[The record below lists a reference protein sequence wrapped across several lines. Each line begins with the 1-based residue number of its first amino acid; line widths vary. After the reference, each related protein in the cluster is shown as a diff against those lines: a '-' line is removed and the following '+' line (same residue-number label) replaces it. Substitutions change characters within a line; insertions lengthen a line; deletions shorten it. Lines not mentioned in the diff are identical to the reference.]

1 MWKRRLEINDK
12 ARSCMSKNY
21 KSLVIEV
28 EGYENLPFEEKDCQN
43 YIDTLWFNWSI
54 IDQVFSC

>member
-1 MWKRRLEINDK
+1 MWKRRPEINDK

-43 YIDTLWFNWSI
+43 YIDTLWFSWSI
-54 IDQVFSC
+54 ID